1 MLGLARACGGE
12 SAYGAGGCAG
22 RSREGCPVCEYFG
35 LIAGGPEGQGGFHR
49 RGDREWVPV
58 GGVVGCGF
66 VRRVGDA
73 RGLLAPVRSFST
85 WSAYVCIG
93 MVFPLRALVSRC
105 ILGESRMMSVSRALL
120 KASLISG
127 VLRRL
132 EWKVSRDGAWRAG
145 LRGRVRVSLDS
156 GRVRVRIRGLW
167 SERKSESAV
176 FVGRIVQ
183 RETL

>member
-1 MLGLARACGGE
+1 
-12 SAYGAGGCAG
+12 
-22 RSREGCPVCEYFG
+22 
-35 LIAGGPEGQGGFHR
+35 
-49 RGDREWVPV
+49 
-58 GGVVGCGF
+58 
-66 VRRVGDA
+66 
-73 RGLLAPVRSFST
+73 
-85 WSAYVCIG
+85 
-93 MVFPLRALVSRC
+93 
-105 ILGESRMMSVSRALL
+105 MMSISRALL

-167 SERKSESAV
+167 SERKSEPAV